1 MKHDTIQCLNCGKVF
16 EFSGASKDE
25 MGWHTTCPECESS
38 FDVDIEKH
46 LLPNGTVVKLFVCKY
61 GIVDGNDAES
71 SEEFEDI
78 NYYIWPLE
86 KTYKEVWS
94 NDYKML
100 HRSEFSLLNVLDKN
114 IKFVIANRG
123 VFDKH
128 KCDFVSKLQHEFA
141 GEKEVLSFNDLKN
154 ALHFDTYEKA
164 VKVYMEQPLWVKE
177 RCMVM
182 PFEKTDY
189 GECYLV

>member
-1 MKHDTIQCLNCGKVF
+1 MKLKPLADRV
-16 EFSGASKDE
+16 
-25 MGWHTTCPECESS
+25 
-38 FDVDIEKH
+38 
-46 LLPNGTVVKLFVCKY
+46 VVKMTEAEETTKSGIVLASAAKEQPQIAEIIEVGPG

-78 NYYIWPLE
+78 NYYICPLE
-86 KTYKEVWS
+86 ETYKEVWS

-100 HRSEFSLLNVLDKN
+100 HRSEISLLNVSDKN

-164 VKVYMEQPLWVKE
+164 AKTYMEQPLWVKE
-177 RCMVM
+177 KCMIM